1 MASKNKDKV
10 EQTEFKKLSKR
21 VPKKG
26 NIAST
31 DNTSKA
37 KEGNEKAKAKAK
49 EGNNKA
55 KAKAI
60 NPILLGGGGGAK
72 YAPLDFVFPPSF

>member
-10 EQTEFKKLSKR
+10 EQTELRKLSKR
-21 VPKKG
+21 VPKKE

-49 EGNNKA
+49 EGNMKA

-60 NPILLGGGGGAK
+60 EAK
-72 YAPLDFVFPPSF
+72 TKVKEGNKSKGH